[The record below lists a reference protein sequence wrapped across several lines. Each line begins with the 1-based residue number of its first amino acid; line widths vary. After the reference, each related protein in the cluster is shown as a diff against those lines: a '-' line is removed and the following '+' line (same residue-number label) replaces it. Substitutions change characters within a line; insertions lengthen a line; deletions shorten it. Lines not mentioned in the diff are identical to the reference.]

1 MALPGL
7 AVGESM
13 DRDSLLP
20 PALSESLH
28 IPPPWLAE
36 AHGRNGAWIRS
47 AGFKTN
53 NNTESQTITVH
64 LCVAKT

>member
-1 MALPGL
+1 MQPPLELLMAALDGQGFQTLLMTGYGALPTL
-7 AVGESM
+7 GESM

-36 AHGRNGAWIRS
+36 AQGRNEA
-47 AGFKTN
+47 
-53 NNTESQTITVH
+53 
-64 LCVAKT
+64 

>member
-1 MALPGL
+1 MHVYSHLNLKKNKIINIPGL

-28 IPPPWLAE
+28 MPPPWPDVAQ
-36 AHGRNGAWIRS
+36 GRNGA
-47 AGFKTN
+47 
-53 NNTESQTITVH
+53 
-64 LCVAKT
+64 

>member
-1 MALPGL
+1 MKLNNTRHIWVDEVGRVSVILPGL

-28 IPPPWLAE
+28 IPPPWLAA
-36 AHGRNGAWIRS
+36 AHGRKG
-47 AGFKTN
+47 
-53 NNTESQTITVH
+53 V
-64 LCVAKT
+64 

>member
-1 MALPGL
+1 MGIPGL

-28 IPPPWLAE
+28 IPPPWLPE
-36 AHGRNGAWIRS
+36 AQGRNEAWIRS
-47 AGFKTN
+47 AAG
-53 NNTESQTITVH
+53 
-64 LCVAKT
+64 